1 MPLRADEFAAN
12 IKHLFIPNKYTS
24 NFSSIFSWVG
34 NHQKFLIFCR
44 AGACLGRMR
53 ASMPENVFASP
64 IQRQKSMVRRTLN

>member
-34 NHQKFLIFCR
+34 LQSQ
-44 AGACLGRMR
+44 
-53 ASMPENVFASP
+53 SMPAP
-64 IQRQKSMVRRTLN
+64 RTDDGKHA